1 MVKYRVDYSQ
11 VPVLGIYDKHL
22 EHYGRMK
29 KLLEAHQTKVALT
42 EFRKKALE
50 TQNRLN
56 YQNEYDRIRGLTSRN
71 LTGFEQQTVEG
82 LRHRQNKLEKL
93 GAQVID
99 NIA

>member
-22 EHYGRMK
+22 QHYGRMK

-42 EFRKKALE
+42 EFRKNALQ

-82 LRHRQNKLEKL
+82 LRHRQNELEKL

-99 NIA
+99 NIV

>member
-1 MVKYRVDYSQ
+1 MVKYRVDYSEI
-11 VPVLGIYDKHL
+11 PVVGIYDKHL
-22 EHYGRMK
+22 QHYARMK

-42 EFRKKALE
+42 EFRKNALQ

-82 LRHRQNKLEKL
+82 LQDRQDKLLKL
-93 GAQVID
+93 GAQVLD
-99 NIA
+99 NIV